1 MTKVEI
7 LNDWFQRI
15 WIAGEIEAIPG
26 FFTPRLQAS
35 GVMSGLEMGPEDF
48 SALIPAMRA
57 KVRDFSVE
65 IVHAI
70 EQGDWLW
77 TLQIIRG
84 RARETGAPLEFTG
97 QLAVRFEGDKIA
109 EAYNHY
115 DLIAVFEQLGQMPP
129 DTLGL
134 CLMGERLS

>member
-1 MTKVEI
+1 MSKIEI
-7 LNDWFQRI
+7 LNEWFQRV
-15 WIAGEIEAIPG
+15 WIAGEIEAIPE
-26 FFTPRLQAS
+26 FFTPRSQAS

-48 SALIPAMRA
+48 AALIPAMRA
-57 KVRDFSVE
+57 KVHDFSVE

-70 EQGDWLW
+70 DQGDWLW

-84 RARETGAPLEFTG
+84 RARETDQPLEFTG
-97 QLAVRFEGDKIA
+97 QLAVRFEGGKMA
-109 EAYNHY
+109 EAFNHY

-134 CLMGERLS
+134 CLMGESLS